1 MKKVMMSLIM
11 AALISM
17 ALNAQD
23 QGAALILDLS
33 GTVEIKL
40 PGASEWAPAV
50 QGQRLTKET
59 LISTGFKSTAVLA
72 LGNSTLTVR
81 PLTRLSIEE
90 LSANQGQEQTALYLR
105 TGRVRA
111 DVNPPP
117 EGKVDF
123 AVRSPSATASVR
135 GTFFEFGTQSL
146 RVTRGS
152 VSYSGIGGQS
162 VLVGAGDSSRVDTS
176 GRVVSSYSAAQRE
189 LTPGL
194 PKGSVETGVSAF
206 NTGAPPPVIPVPGTI
221 RGRIEW
227 ER

>member
-1 MKKVMMSLIM
+1 MKQVMMSLIM
-11 AALISM
+11 AAIISM

-23 QGAALILDLS
+23 QGTALILDLS
-33 GTVEIKL
+33 GAVEIKL
-40 PGASEWAPAV
+40 PGASDWVPAI

-72 LGNSTLTVR
+72 LGNSTLTMR

-90 LSANQGQEQTALYLR
+90 LSASQGQEQAALYLR

-135 GTFFEFGTQSL
+135 GTFFELGIQSL
-146 RVTRGS
+146 RVTRGA
-152 VSYSGIGGQS
+152 VSYSSGTGKQS
-162 VLVGAGDSSRVDTS
+162 VLVRAGNSSHVEGTS
-176 GRVVSSYSAAQRE
+176 GRVVSAFSAAQGE
-189 LTPGL
+189 LAPAL
-194 PKGSVETGVSAF
+194 PMGSIETGV